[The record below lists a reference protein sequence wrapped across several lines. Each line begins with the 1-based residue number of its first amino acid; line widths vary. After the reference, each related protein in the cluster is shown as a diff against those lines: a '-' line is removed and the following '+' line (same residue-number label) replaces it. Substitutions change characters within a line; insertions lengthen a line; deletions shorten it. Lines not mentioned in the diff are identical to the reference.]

1 MAYKVI
7 WSPQAEITFENVI
20 TFLSENW
27 TNKQIENLLART
39 NKLINLISKNPFL
52 FKGSEKQNIHEVLIT
67 KHNLLL
73 YQINETE
80 LKVELLAFFDT
91 RHHPKKKHLLSIKKK
106 P

>member
-1 MAYKVI
+1 M
-7 WSPQAEITFENVI
+7 
-20 TFLSENW
+20 
-27 TNKQIENLLART
+27 
-39 NKLINLISKNPFL
+39 
-52 FKGSEKQNIHEVLIT
+52 KQNIHEVLIT

-91 RHHPKKKHLLSIKKK
+91 RQHPKKKHLLSIKKK

>member
-7 WSPQAEITFENVI
+7 WSPQAELTFENVI
-20 TFLSENW
+20 TYLTENW
-27 TNKQIENLLART
+27 TNKQIENLLVRT

-52 FKGSEKQNIHEVLIT
+52 FKGSVKQNMHEVLIT

-91 RHHPKKKHLLSIKKK
+91 RQHPKKKHLLSIKKK